1 MAVGPM
7 QPNLDNLKK
16 KIQQNRDLVDRI
28 TMMVPG
34 FTGYVEKAEIHEA
47 DRIIRNLLAE
57 RIRGFKGTVNSAL
70 TALEKKGERGHHGD
84 LEALS
89 VKMETIIKKCLHS
102 DFGSTPSLAGAAISE
117 DDKNRLLEFD
127 WRLLS
132 SLDELEK
139 GVAALGTSA
148 SGELGTAIERVG
160 TLLSDFDTSLE
171 ERKHVLL
178 EVL

>member
-1 MAVGPM
+1 M

-47 DRIIRNLLAE
+47 DRIIRNLLAD

-70 TALEKKGERGHHGD
+70 TALEKKGDRVHHGD
-84 LEALS
+84 LDSLS
-89 VKMETIIKKCLHS
+89 VRMETIIKKCLHA

-117 DDKNRLLEFD
+117 EDKNRLLEYD

-139 GVAALGTSA
+139 GVAAVGTSA
-148 SGELGTAIERVG
+148 PADLGAAIDGVG
-160 TLLSDFDTSLE
+160 TLLSDFDKNME

>member
-1 MAVGPM
+1 M

-16 KIQQNRDLVDRI
+16 KIQENRDLVDRI

-47 DRIIRNLLAE
+47 DRIIRNLLAD

-70 TALEKKGERGHHGD
+70 TALEKKGERGHHGALD
-84 LEALS
+84 ALS

-102 DFGSTPSLAGAAISE
+102 DFGSSPSLAGAAISE
-117 DDKNRLLEFD
+117 EDKNRLLEYD

-139 GVAALGTSA
+139 SVAALGTA
-148 SGELGTAIERVG
+148 APGELGPAIDRAG
-160 TLLSDFDTSLE
+160 SFLSDFDTNLE